1 MINRTGRGQIITIF
15 YLFLREY
22 FYIVQVYLF
31 KFPVILNVTLR
42 LIFDVNIKKCLH
54 MHIRDAC
61 KVAHN
66 QEGTVP
72 IIAILVDMKNEV
84 VKLKKIVLKQHP
96 FAIFAFQTRQKCRED
111 HCDKNKNNNVSNM
124 ITCVHLGYMC

>member
-1 MINRTGRGQIITIF
+1 MSVHT
-15 YLFLREY
+15 
-22 FYIVQVYLF
+22 
-31 KFPVILNVTLR
+31 P
-42 LIFDVNIKKCLH
+42 
-54 MHIRDAC
+54 IRDAC

-72 IIAILVDMKNEV
+72 IRYEKWGS
-84 VKLKKIVLKQHP
+84 KIKEHP